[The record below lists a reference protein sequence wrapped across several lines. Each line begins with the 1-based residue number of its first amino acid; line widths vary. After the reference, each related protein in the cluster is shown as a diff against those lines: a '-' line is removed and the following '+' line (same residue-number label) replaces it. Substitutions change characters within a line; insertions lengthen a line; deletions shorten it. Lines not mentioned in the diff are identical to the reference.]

1 MDKKSNK
8 RKVSAREDSILFL
21 SDSAD
26 KEAKTL
32 SNFCEIEG
40 IINTSLP
47 VPDAILAEVLR
58 HVAGFE
64 DEKDRKKAGQ
74 SVLVCKAFYE
84 VLKRLR
90 LPIVHFEGNVEN
102 LADMVKKESE
112 QAGAFGV
119 SSVKVTDTGSK
130 SLDLEELMILRKCPD
145 LQHARHLWFD

>member
-1 MDKKSNK
+1 MQ

-74 SVLVCKAFYE
+74 SVLVQGTGCGNRGFHRRRDSMVRQQQRA
-84 VLKRLR
+84 
-90 LPIVHFEGNVEN
+90 VHIDCNQFNSHEIPG
-102 LADMVKKESE
+102 
-112 QAGAFGV
+112 
-119 SSVKVTDTGSK
+119 
-130 SLDLEELMILRKCPD
+130 
-145 LQHARHLWFD
+145 